1 MQEAYGSLPRPSE
14 KPPRAFAMIGKIRKR
29 LGDWLEFIDSFR
41 ISEKISGIVALLV
54 LVLTLLVAMSI
65 QTVRLT
71 HEYRRNL
78 AASATTAINVGGAT
92 H

>member
-1 MQEAYGSLPRPSE
+1 
-14 KPPRAFAMIGKIRKR
+14 MIGKIRQR

-65 QTVRLT
+65 QTVRLQ
-71 HEYRRNL
+71 HEYRRMPPRPRRRSTSG
-78 AASATTAINVGGAT
+78 AST